1 MALRGLPN
9 ALQAARAELTVSL
22 VTLCEIVFGALD
34 THLAAAIVRIL
45 GGPPSASQLHAAAD
59 RVPFVGSG
67 LPPLVLRR
75 FACQSGRHVKA
86 RGG

>member
-45 GGPPSASQLHAAAD
+45 GGPTIASQLHAAAD
-59 RVPFVGSG
+59 RVPFTGPA
-67 LPPLVLRR
+67 LPRLVSARR
-75 FACQSGRHVKA
+75 CASRCWNG
-86 RGG
+86 